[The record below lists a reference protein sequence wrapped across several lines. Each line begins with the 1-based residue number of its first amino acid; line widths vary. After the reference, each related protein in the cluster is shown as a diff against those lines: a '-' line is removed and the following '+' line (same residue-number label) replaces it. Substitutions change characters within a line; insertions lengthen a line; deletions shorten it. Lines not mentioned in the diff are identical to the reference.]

1 MATTTAVIHTPLEI
15 AGCKTSQHV
24 TNWLGKEE
32 IEVKF
37 VKRSIHSFWQYKL
50 LNAT

>member
-15 AGCKTSQHV
+15 AGCKTSQRV
-24 TNWLGKEE
+24 TNWLEE
-32 IEVKF
+32 TEVKF
-37 VKRSIHSFWQYKL
+37 VKRSTHSFWQYKV